1 MRRCVTS
8 TPVSPKSVFFHSHFT
23 GFFSLLLLL
32 AALFSQSPQA
42 ADESADFP
50 VIEDTSALTW
60 PLLPGENL
68 NQLARLFYP
77 DDSAMQAVFIRQ
89 TLVLSRDLHPQLQAD
104 QHFDQITSI
113 VIPDLKALSRHA
125 GPLVKK
131 PGALQMARQMD
142 EKSTTIVTEAMWQQY
157 QALEQDNQQLQLA
170 LDTLHRRLDHLQ
182 QTVQELTLETQQ
194 PLHTPAADK
203 PASIQPAIT
212 KPTSIKT
219 AAPQPPAETANIPDT
234 QVVTSSSA
242 FAGILASWRYIAALA
257 GLLLGLLLFWLMRHK
272 RRHVAA
278 DREQFTQ
285 WLNTIQPDI
294 APEQSPLKPSSLMK
308 ETIIETEDIL
318 QHVRIMVGSGKPKS
332 AIQLLDR
339 AIKSETPQPLEAW
352 LTLLDLCREQ
362 GLEAEFEDYAQR
374 LHQNFNIM
382 TPQWEKM
389 EVPLVV
395 TSSLEEFP
403 HISEQLVK
411 HWQEGS
417 AKDYLQSLLTD
428 NRGGE
433 RGGFGLEVMQEILLL
448 QGLLRHRE

>member
-1 MRRCVTS
+1 MRQCVAS
-8 TPVSPKSVFFHSHFT
+8 APVSTRSFFFRSCFSCIS
-23 GFFSLLLLL
+23 SLLLLL
-32 AALFSQSPQA
+32 AALFSNSLLA
-42 ADESADFP
+42 ADDPADVP
-50 VIEDTSALTW
+50 ASEQTPTLTW

-68 NQLARLFYP
+68 KQLARLFYP

-89 TLVLSRDLHPQLQAD
+89 TLAISRDLHPQLQAD
-104 QHFDQITSI
+104 QRFDQITSI
-113 VIPDLKALSRHA
+113 IIPDLKALSRHA

-157 QALEQDNQQLQLA
+157 QTLEQNNQQLQLA
-170 LDTLHRRLDHLQ
+170 LDTLNRRLDHLQ
-182 QTVQELTLETQQ
+182 QTVQELTLQTQQ
-194 PLHTPAADK
+194 PLQTPAADK
-203 PASIQPAIT
+203 PAIT
-212 KPTSIKT
+212 KPTSSKT

-242 FAGILASWRYIAALA
+242 FAGILATWRYIAALA

-294 APEQSPLKPSSLMK
+294 APEHAPLKPSSLMK

-339 AIKSETPQPLEAW
+339 AINSETPQPLEAW

-362 GLEAEFEDYAQR
+362 GLEAEFKDFAQK
-374 LHQNFNIM
+374 LHQYFNIM

-395 TSSLEEFP
+395 ASSLEEFP

-433 RGGFGLEVMQEILLL
+433 RGGFGPEVMQEILLL
-448 QGLLRHRE
+448 QGLLKHRSSL